1 MDELRDAL
9 ATVLAFGLIVAAI
22 FAVFRVFWAIWQ
34 LLV

>member
-9 ATVLAFGLIVAAI
+9 ATGLAFGLIVAAL
-22 FAVFRVFWAIWQ
+22 FTVFRIFWAIWQ

>member
-9 ATVLAFGLIVAAI
+9 ATVLAFALIVACI
-22 FAVFRVFWAIWQ
+22 FAVFRVFWAVWQ